1 MAWSTCW
8 GCFAMIKGI
17 TVKLIPQVEVGED
30 SFGTA
35 VYKDGDPVEVDNVLV
50 GPVTTAENLEITNL
64 YGKTAEYQIAIPKG
78 DTHVWKDQVVE
89 FFGKRW
95 KVFSLPQEG
104 IDDMIPLGWNA
115 KYSVERFE

>member
-1 MAWSTCW
+1 
-8 GCFAMIKGI
+8 MIKGI

-64 YGKTAEYQIAIPKG
+64 YGKTAQYQIAIPKG

-104 IDDMIPLGWNA
+104 IDDLIPLGWNA